1 MKGLAETVN
10 TLLDAIKAGKW
21 DEYAGKV
28 ENLGLVSGDDPTAN
42 YVQLPMES
50 TVWTD
55 GFTQDDYK
63 ALVKS
68 IYDGDLT
75 VDDSGDLLATENKYV
90 GLGNVTVDFQGNLK

>member
-1 MKGLAETVN
+1 
-10 TLLDAIKAGKW
+10 
-21 DEYAGKV
+21 
-28 ENLGLVSGDDPTAN
+28 
-42 YVQLPMES
+42 MES

-55 GFTQDDYK
+55 GFTQDDDK